1 MYNYFN
7 ACNKRSNCLPQFNIR
22 ATHPTFTLL
31 SPYFHPTFTLLT
43 PYSHPTLTL
52 RLLHVLYQGKQPD
65 HFFHGKGFNRPAVYT
80 CHSPGGEE

>member
-7 ACNKRSNCLPQFNIR
+7 ACNKRSNCLPQFNNR
-22 ATHPTFTLL
+22 A
-31 SPYFHPTFTLLT
+31 SHPTFTLLT